1 MADSDMTLEDVD
13 LPGPRAAARG
23 KRARPGRKA
32 RRRTRPILGYVGH
45 ALNLVTVVESLQKPH
60 RSIARAA
67 AVASESD
74 ARQLRKV

>member
-1 MADSDMTLEDVD
+1 MTLEDVD

-23 KRARPGRKA
+23 KRAGPGRKA
-32 RRRTRPILGYVGH
+32 RRRKILGYVGH
-45 ALNLVTVVESLQKPH
+45 ALNLVVESLQKPH